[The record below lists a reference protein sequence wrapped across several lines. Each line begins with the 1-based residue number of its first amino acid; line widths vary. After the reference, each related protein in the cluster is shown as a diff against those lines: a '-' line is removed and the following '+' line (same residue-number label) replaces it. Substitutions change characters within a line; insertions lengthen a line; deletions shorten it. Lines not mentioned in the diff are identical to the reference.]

1 MHLSAL
7 PFPNTDQYE
16 TSNHLLS
23 YHFRRLEASS
33 LHHQSIRA
41 LHTQHGDPFSH
52 SVRLLSLWLS
62 KHYFSG
68 FFSHKQ
74 IELLAASVFLD
85 PKSLQAPTTSASA
98 LFRILDTLGKHDFDV
113 SPLVVIFE
121 SDLNKGKISKQA
133 ADAFKIFQTT
143 SEHTRSSLL
152 TLSSNDLMR
161 EDFGDSL
168 NADSAVEKVSLR
180 LIQKCAAESA
190 LNLVARAL
198 QNDNTS
204 LHPIDE
210 NIFHDSVLLDEQCNL
225 VLQFNASIQCKGD
238 RGHLSGPKFAS
249 LKVYSNTV
257 HAFCNPSRLVIGDA
271 SSSSANII
279 QEEIV
284 MSLRKQFRDV
294 AIFFWDETEG
304 DRLGVIL
311 KPSAFLTSNF
321 ASTNS
326 RRRMP
331 ITDGSKAH
339 LPMISDVS
347 QIAMNIF
354 ASGNG
359 CFSDIVFR

>member
-1 MHLSAL
+1 M
-7 PFPNTDQYE
+7 
-16 TSNHLLS
+16 
-23 YHFRRLEASS
+23 RL
-33 LHHQSIRA
+33 
-41 LHTQHGDPFSH
+41 F
-52 SVRLLSLWLS
+52 SLWLS

-85 PKSLQAPTTSASA
+85 PSSLQAPTTSASA
-98 LFRILDTLGKHDFDV
+98 LFRILDTLGKHDFDT
-113 SPLVVIFE
+113 SPLEVIFE
-121 SDLNKGKISKQA
+121 SDLIKGQGQTSKQA
-133 ADAFKIFQTT
+133 AEVFKIFQTT

-161 EDFGDSL
+161 ENFGDSL
-168 NADSAVEKVSLR
+168 HADSAVERVSLS

-198 QNDNTS
+198 QSENTS
-204 LHPIDE
+204 PHPIDE

-225 VLQFNASIQCKGD
+225 VLQFNTSIQCKGN

-279 QEEIV
+279 QEGIV
-284 MSLRKQFRDV
+284 NTLRKQFQDV

-311 KPSAFLTSNF
+311 KPSAFVTSNF
-321 ASTNS
+321 SSTNS
-326 RRRMP
+326 RRKMP
-331 ITDGSKAH
+331 IMDGSKAH
-339 LPMISDVS
+339 LPMLSDIS

-359 CFSDIVFR
+359 CFSDISFR